1 MSIINR
7 LAASLAD
14 RYRVDREL
22 GAGGMATVYLAHDLK
37 HEREVAI
44 KVLHPDL
51 GAALGSERFLAEIK
65 TTAKLQHPHILPLL
79 DSGAADGLLYY
90 VMPFVRGETL
100 RARLDR
106 EKQLSI
112 PDALRIAREVASALD
127 HAHKQGIIHRDI
139 KPENILLQDGAAVV
153 ADFGIAL
160 AVQQAGGA
168 RMTQT
173 GLSLGTPQYMS
184 PEQAMGERSI
194 DARSDIYALGAVTYE
209 MLAGEPP
216 FSGNSVQ
223 AIVARVLTERPTSL
237 RTFRDTVSPSV
248 EATVL
253 QALAKL
259 PADRPESARQFAEAL
274 AGATAATTASGA
286 SVSSNVPQT
295 SSTRVRTAVA
305 LMAVVTT
312 LCALTT
318 VWLWRDRSDNGGVAP
333 RLHATLTLSSN
344 VNDQLLDRPIIAPDG
359 HAVAVTIADSSGIT
373 TLRVRRLDSATA
385 MVLSGTEGASRP
397 FWSPDSRLLAYFVG
411 RTLYTVDASGGR
423 PQRIAEVG
431 VPRYNGQWLT
441 DDLIV
446 VSVAES
452 DAYQAVSVRDGRKG
466 DFYAGE
472 TNTDIVDRVFAL
484 GDGKHAVVRLFS
496 ASADKPYRFDL
507 VEFSAYRGK
516 RIRRLESLTK
526 LSQDRGLIG
535 FIPANGRYAVFG
547 EGELWQGEY
556 DPSTMELSGELRP
569 LVSGLGSG
577 GWDVS
582 PGGHLVFRDVPALA
596 ARILLLDRAGASVTQ
611 VGETADGPL
620 DAYFGPRYSPDGRS
634 VAFEWHNG
642 ANRGDLWRM
651 DLSTMR
657 PIRQTRDETHH
668 NAFVAWSPDGQQLV
682 FESTRD
688 GNDLFVRDADGS
700 TDRRIPLRME
710 TGFPSDWSPD
720 GRTIL
725 FGDRANG
732 GDVYA
737 TTPRGDSVRKVLSSE
752 ATEMQAVFS
761 PDGKWIAYA
770 SDEQNRRFEVFLRRW
785 PITDEKWLVSTG
797 GGTSPR
803 WRGDG
808 KELYF
813 LRPDA
818 APSTKLFAVDVNLSS
833 TAPVIGT
840 ERLLFERNFSGVGLN
855 LRSAVNYDVRKDG
868 QQFVAV
874 VVDEAPGATAPSV
887 ELLLNWQQ
895 TGKPERPKQ

>member
-7 LAASLAD
+7 LAVSLAD
-14 RYRVDREL
+14 RYRLEREL

-51 GAALGSERFLAEIK
+51 GAALGSERFLTEIK

-100 RARLDR
+100 RTRLDR

-112 PDALRIAREVASALD
+112 PDALRIAREVASALE

-160 AVQQAGGA
+160 AVQSAGGA

-223 AIVARVLTERPTSL
+223 AIVARVLTERPTAL
-237 RTFRDTVSPSV
+237 RTFRDTVSSSV
-248 EATVL
+248 EAAVL

-259 PADRPESARQFAEAL
+259 PADRPESARQFADAL
-274 AGATAATTASGA
+274 AGATATTAASGA
-286 SVSSNVPQT
+286 SLSADVPRVN
-295 SSTRVRTAVA
+295 STRARTVIA
-305 LMAVVTT
+305 LMAAVTT
-312 LCALTT
+312 LFALTT
-318 VWLWRDRSDNGGVAP
+318 VWLWRDRTNTSSVAP
-333 RLHATLTLSSN
+333 RLHATLMLSSN
-344 VNDQLLDRPIIAPDG
+344 VNDRLIDRPIIAPDG
-359 HAVAVTIADSSGIT
+359 HAVAVIMADSSGTT

-385 MVLSGTEGASRP
+385 IVLSGTEGASRP
-397 FWSPDSRLLAYFVG
+397 FWSPDSRSLAFFVD
-411 RTLYTVDASGGR
+411 RTLYRVDASGGK
-423 PQRIAEVG
+423 PQRIADVG

-441 DDLIV
+441 DDLVV
-446 VSVAES
+446 VSVVET
-452 DAYQAVSVRDGRKG
+452 DAYQAISVRDGRKG

-472 TNTDIVDRVFAL
+472 TNTDIVDRVFAV

-496 ASADKPYRFDL
+496 ASTDKPYRFDL
-507 VEFSAYRGK
+507 VEFSEYRAK
-516 RIRRLESLTK
+516 RVRRLESLTK

-569 LVSGLGSG
+569 LVSGIGSG

-582 PGGHLVFRDVPALA
+582 PGGHLVFREIPTLA
-596 ARILLLDRAGASVTQ
+596 ARILLLDRAGATATQ
-611 VGETADGPL
+611 VGETAEGPL
-620 DAYFGPRYSPDGRS
+620 DAYYGPRYSPDGGS
-634 VAFEWHNG
+634 VAYEWHNG

-668 NAFVAWSPDGQQLV
+668 NAFVAWSPDGRQLV

-725 FGDRANG
+725 FGDKANG

-737 TTPRGDSVRKVLSSE
+737 TTPRGDSLRKVLSSD

-761 PDGKWIAYA
+761 PDGRWIAYA
-770 SDEQNRRFEVFLRRW
+770 SDEQNRRFEVFMRRW
-785 PITDEKWLVSTG
+785 PITDEKWLVSTA

-813 LRPDA
+813 QRQDVA
-818 APSTKLFAVDVNLSS
+818 SSTKLFAVDVNLRSS
-833 TAPVIGT
+833 APVIGA
-840 ERLLFERNFSGVGLN
+840 ERLLFERSFASLGLN

-874 VVDEAPGATAPSV
+874 VVDDAPRATAPSV

-895 TGKPERPKQ
+895 SGKPERPR